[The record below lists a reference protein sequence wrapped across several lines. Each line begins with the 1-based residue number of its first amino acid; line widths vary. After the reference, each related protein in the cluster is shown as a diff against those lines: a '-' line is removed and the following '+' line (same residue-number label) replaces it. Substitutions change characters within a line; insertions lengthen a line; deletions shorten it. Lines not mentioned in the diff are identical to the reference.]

1 MSGLFKFNRH
11 YFIIAIIILLV
22 EILIAFF
29 IHDAIIRPYIG
40 DFLVVILI
48 YCFVKS
54 FLNTPVWSTA
64 LTVLLFSYA
73 VEISQYFHIINKLG
87 LQHSKH
93 ARIIMGTSFGWI
105 DLAMYTAGIGVVIFI
120 ESLWSERVQSK
131 TNKI

>member
-1 MSGLFKFNRH
+1 MSGLVKFNRH

-64 LTVLLFSYA
+64 ITVLLFSYT

-87 LQHSKH
+87 LQHSKL

>member
-1 MSGLFKFNRH
+1 MSGLVKFNRH
-11 YFIIAIIILLV
+11 YFIIAIIIFLV

-29 IHDAIIRPYIG
+29 IHDTIIRPYIG

-64 LTVLLFSYA
+64 LAVLVFSYA

-87 LQHSKH
+87 LQHSKI
-93 ARIIMGTSFGWI
+93 ARIIMGTSFGWT
-105 DLAMYTAGIGVVIFI
+105 DLAMYTAGIGVLIFI
-120 ESLWSERVQSK
+120 ESIWCKRMQST

>member
-1 MSGLFKFNRH
+1 MRGLVKFNRH
-11 YFIIAIIILLV
+11 YFIIVIIIFFV

-29 IHDAIIRPYIG
+29 IHDTIIRPYIG

-64 LTVLLFSYA
+64 ITVLLFSYT

-87 LQHSKH
+87 LQHSKL

>member
-1 MSGLFKFNRH
+1 MNGLVKFNRH
-11 YFIIAIIILLV
+11 YFIIAIIIFLV

-29 IHDAIIRPYIG
+29 IDDTIIRPYIG

-64 LTVLLFSYA
+64 ITVLLFSYT
-73 VEISQYFHIINKLG
+73 VEISQYFHIVNKLG
-87 LQHSKH
+87 LQHSKL
-93 ARIIMGTSFGWI
+93 ARIIMGTSFGWT
-105 DLAMYTAGIGVVIFI
+105 DLAMYTAGICVVIFI
-120 ESLWSERVQSK
+120 ESLWNERVQSK

>member
-1 MSGLFKFNRH
+1 MSGLLKFNRH
-11 YFIIAIIILLV
+11 YFIIAIIIFLV

-29 IHDAIIRPYIG
+29 IDDTIIRPYIG

-48 YCFVKS
+48 YFFVKS

-87 LQHSKH
+87 LQHSKL

-120 ESLWSERVQSK
+120 ENLWIERVQSK

>member
-1 MSGLFKFNRH
+1 MSGLLKFNRH

-48 YCFVKS
+48 YCFVIS

-64 LTVLLFSYA
+64 ITVLLFSYT

-87 LQHSKH
+87 LQHSKF
-93 ARIIMGTSFGWI
+93 ARIIMGTSFGWT
-105 DLAMYTAGIGVVIFI
+105 DLVMYTTGTGVVIFI
-120 ESLWSERVQSK
+120 ENLWIERVQSK

>member
-1 MSGLFKFNRH
+1 MSGLLKFNRH
-11 YFIIAIIILLV
+11 YFIIAIIIFLV

-29 IHDAIIRPYIG
+29 IHDTIIRPYIG

-64 LTVLLFSYA
+64 ITVLLFSYT

-87 LQHSKH
+87 LQHSKL

>member
-1 MSGLFKFNRH
+1 MSGLLKFNRR

-29 IHDAIIRPYIG
+29 IHDTIIRPYIG

-64 LTVLLFSYA
+64 LAVLLFSYA

-87 LQHSKH
+87 LQHSKI
-93 ARIIMGTSFGWI
+93 ASIIMGTTFGRT
-105 DLAMYTAGIGVVIFI
+105 DLAIYTAGIGVVIFG
-120 ESLWSERVQSK
+120 ESLWSKRIPSK

>member
-1 MSGLFKFNRH
+1 MSGLLKFNRH

-22 EILIAFF
+22 EILIALF
-29 IHDAIIRPYIG
+29 IHDTIIRPYIG

-54 FLNTPVWSTA
+54 FLNTPIWSTA

-87 LQHSKH
+87 LQHSKL

-105 DLAMYTAGIGVVIFI
+105 DLAMYTAGIGVVIFF
-120 ESLWSERVQSK
+120 ESLWSERAQSK

>member
-1 MSGLFKFNRH
+1 MSGLLKFNRY
-11 YFIIAIIILLV
+11 YFILAIIILLV

-29 IHDAIIRPYIG
+29 IHDTIIRPYIG

-64 LTVLLFSYA
+64 LAVLLFSYA
-73 VEISQYFHIINKLG
+73 VEISQYFHFINKLG
-87 LQHSKH
+87 LQHSKIG
-93 ARIIMGTSFGWI
+93 RIIMGTSFGWTDI
-105 DLAMYTAGIGVVIFI
+105 AMYTAGIGVVIFM
-120 ESLWSERVQSK
+120 ESLWSKRVPSK

>member
-1 MSGLFKFNRH
+1 MSGLLKFNRH
-11 YFIIAIIILLV
+11 YFIIEIIIFLV

-64 LTVLLFSYA
+64 ITVLLFSYT

-87 LQHSKH
+87 LQHSKL
-93 ARIIMGTSFGWI
+93 ARIIMGTSFGWT

-120 ESLWSERVQSK
+120 ESLWNERVQSK

>member
-1 MSGLFKFNRH
+1 MSGLLKFNRH
-11 YFIIAIIILLV
+11 YFIIAIIIFLV
-22 EILIAFF
+22 EILIVFF
-29 IHDAIIRPYIG
+29 IDDTIIRPYIG
-40 DFLVVILI
+40 DFLVVVLI

-64 LTVLLFSYA
+64 ITVLLFSYT

-87 LQHSKH
+87 LQHSKL